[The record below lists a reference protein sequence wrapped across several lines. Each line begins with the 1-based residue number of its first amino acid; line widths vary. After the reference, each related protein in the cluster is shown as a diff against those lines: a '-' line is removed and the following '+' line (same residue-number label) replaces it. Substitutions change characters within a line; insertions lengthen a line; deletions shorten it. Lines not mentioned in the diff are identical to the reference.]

1 MTRVIN
7 VLGISIPNWSPYS
20 ATMQETAFGFITFF
34 YAGYFVLCTAS
45 LLFSCGPV
53 MMMIPESFFPC
64 FVVAFSLSLFHLIS
78 PHFTHTTTT
87 TPYLILSH
95 FYLSHYFSYIYI
107 NVNSPQI
114 MIFAQ

>member
-7 VLGISIPNWSPYS
+7 VLRISIPNWSPYS
-20 ATMQETAFGFITFF
+20 DHAADSIGFITFF

-78 PHFTHTTTT
+78 PPPPPPF
-87 TPYLILSH
+87 PI
-95 FYLSHYFSYIYI
+95 SYSPISICLTISPIYTI
-107 NVNSPQI
+107 
-114 MIFAQ
+114 AQTVSK

>member
-64 FVVAFSLSLFHLIS
+64 FVVAFSLSLSSTSSHLTSPTPPPPLPISYSPISICLTIS
-78 PHFTHTTTT
+78 P
-87 TPYLILSH
+87 
-95 FYLSHYFSYIYI
+95 IYT
-107 NVNSPQI
+107 ST
-114 MIFAQ
+114 